1 MEKKYLAVA
10 GTFLGLYG
18 IIAVIENAYFS
29 APFYGVATP
38 FWATWVGNLPLW
50 SYDALDFLALVG
62 VVVLMFGATRKP
74 KRKGRRSRA

>member
-10 GTFLGLYG
+10 GAFLGLYG

-29 APFYGVATP
+29 APFYGVTTP
-38 FWATWVGNLPLW
+38 FWASWVGTLPLW